1 MLIKY
6 LKIPISRL
14 YSLTGIY
21 TVSMLW
27 FNVIDD
33 NIETSNELF
42 EIEEGKSKFQI
53 VINIV
58 KDLPKI
64 YTNIKTTV
72 LVSGL

>member
-21 TVSMLW
+21 TVFMLW

-42 EIEEGKSKFQI
+42 EIEEGKIKFQI

-72 LVSGL
+72 LDSGL